1 MSPLPKSIALEL
13 VTPDKPIVQESVDE
27 VVLPGWNGAIGVL
40 PGHTPLLAMLKPGE
54 LWYRKG
60 EEKTYFVL
68 DTGMAEVLPDR
79 VTVLVRLADKPQ
91 DIDVIKQEADR
102 REAEGELMR
111 AASAADAERARL
123 AMLTA
128 MVKLRA
134 AERVR
139 LKKGI

>member
-1 MSPLPKSIALEL
+1 MSPLPKSLTLDL
-13 VTPDKPIVQESVDE
+13 VTPDKPIVHEDVDE
-27 VVLPGWNGAIGVL
+27 VQLPGWSGALGIL
-40 PGHTPLLAMLKPGE
+40 PGHTPMLAMLKTGE

-68 DTGMAEVLPDR
+68 DTGMAEVLPDK

-102 REAEGELMR
+102 RAAEGELQ
-111 AASAADAERARL
+111 SAVTADDAERARV

-139 LKKGI
+139 MKRGI